1 MTNVEAL
8 KNLYAALGGNAADVA
23 DAVTNVDV
31 LNAIAGFLGGEGN
44 ATSISEAIE
53 NIVPVA
59 PTGDGEELDAL
70 INRSIREVKSDVLA
84 IGTSAFKNCTA
95 LEIADFTTARE
106 IWGGA
111 FENCTSLHAV
121 IFRRNERATFGID
134 GTAENAFKS
143 TPIASGTGYIY
154 VPDDLVD
161 SYKAATNWSTYA
173 NQIKGISEL
182 PTE

>member
-31 LNAIAGFLGGEGN
+31 LNAIAEFLGGEAD
-44 ATSISEAIE
+44 ATTISEAIE
-53 NIVPVA
+53 NISAVA
-59 PTGDGEELDAL
+59 PTGSGDINAL
-70 INRSIREVKSDVLA
+70 IDRTIEEIKSDVHF
-84 IGTSAFKNCTA
+84 IGQGAFLECGSLISADFLSRVTGIEADAFKYCAA
-95 LEIADFTTARE
+95 LGTLILRGNTVARL
-106 IWGGA
+106 
-111 FENCTSLHAV
+111 S
-121 IFRRNERATFGID
+121 
-134 GTAENAFKS
+134 GTAFDNSA
-143 TPIASGTGYIY
+143 IASGTGYIY

-173 NQIKGISEL
+173 GQIKGLSEL